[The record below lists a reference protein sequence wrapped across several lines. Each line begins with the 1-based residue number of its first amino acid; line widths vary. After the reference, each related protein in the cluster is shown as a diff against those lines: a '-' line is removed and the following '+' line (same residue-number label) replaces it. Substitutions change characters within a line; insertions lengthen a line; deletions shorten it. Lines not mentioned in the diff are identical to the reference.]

1 MLVLSRKCYW
11 VITFEDNGK
20 NIGCEISCIIY
31 ELVGIKKNIGSI
43 CITIGFTKNMP
54 KVDGPVASPQVLQ
67 LEIKIAISGAST
79 PLDVNQLSTI
89 CESTSKFTYL

>member
-1 MLVLSRKCYW
+1 
-11 VITFEDNGK
+11 
-20 NIGCEISCIIY
+20 
-31 ELVGIKKNIGSI
+31 
-43 CITIGFTKNMP
+43 MP